1 MKAFTERALEH
12 LSQYKIEVLKICEP
26 GVYRY
31 RNADKE
37 KSHVLPLEKADCNL
51 LELVRPYLRD
61 LKDTKGSK
69 LKKHRY
75 FHHLNSSQA
84 LAINLFQPFLTAP
97 NRRALLARLLKLRA
111 PLNRAGFEHVPD
123 ELEGTNVD
131 FFAEGKDGEGLLI
144 EVKFTEREFGKAK
157 DDARHREKY
166 EKFYREP
173 LKATT
178 DLNDE
183 EMAEFFSAYQFFR
196 NAIHAGSKT
205 HVPSHVWFLVPRE
218 NKAVREAAKK
228 YSQRLKSEI
237 VARVQVIELEKLL
250 DEIEILVSS
259 DAELIEH
266 FAHFRRKYVVP
277 AEDSPAMQT

>member
-1 MKAFTERALEH
+1 VFTERALKH
-12 LSQYKIEVLKICEP
+12 LSRYKIEVLKIYDP
-26 GVYRY
+26 GVYKHRD
-31 RNADKE
+31 ADIE
-37 KSHVLPLEKADCNL
+37 KPHILPLDKADCNL
-51 LELVRPYLRD
+51 FELVRPCLRD
-61 LKDTKGSK
+61 LNDTKGSK

-84 LAINLFQPFLTAP
+84 LAINLFQPFLTTP
-97 NRRALLARLLKLRA
+97 NRQALLACLLKLQA

-178 DLNDE
+178 DLSDE
-183 EMAEFFSAYQFFR
+183 EMTEFFSAYQFFR
-196 NAIHAGSKT
+196 NAIHAGMKT
-205 HVPSHVWFLVPRE
+205 RVPSRVWFLVPRE

-237 VARVQVIELEKLL
+237 VARVRVIELEQLL
-250 DEIEILVSS
+250 DEIEMLVSN
-259 DAELIEH
+259 DAELIGH

-277 AEDSPAMQT
+277 AENSPAMQT